1 MLQVKKLSLRYPE
14 SDKDLLTDVSFTL
27 NDGQVLWLKG
37 ANGAGKTSLL
47 YAISNVIPQS
57 ISCSRTGDIVLYDE
71 LMNEVPVNKLI
82 PKISIMLSNPH
93 WELFFTTP
101 EDEIVFALENIG
113 LADAE
118 ITDRVSSVCDAFNL
132 EQFMK
137 FPSCKLSIG
146 WQKMVMIAVH
156 AAVMPKVL
164 LLDEPFNG
172 LSDTNIYRVIDWIKS
187 YLAKDNSVIIAEHSE
202 KVNLLKP
209 VIMQLSK

>member
-14 SDKDLLTDVSFTL
+14 SDIDLLTDISFTL
-27 NDGQVLWLKG
+27 NDGEVLWLKG

-82 PKISIMLSNPH
+82 PKISLMLSNPH
-93 WELFFTTP
+93 WELFFSTP

-118 ITDRVSSVCDAFNL
+118 IKDRVSSVCAAFNL

-137 FPSCKLSIG
+137 FPSNKLSIG
-146 WQKMVMIAVH
+146 WQKMVILAVH
-156 AAVMPKVL
+156 AAIMPKVL

-172 LSDTNIYRVIDWIKS
+172 LSETNINRVLDWLKS
-187 YLAKDNSVIIAEHSE
+187 YLTKGNSVIIAEHSE
-202 KVNLLKP
+202 KVKILNP
-209 VIMQLSK
+209 VILDISK